1 MLFSKHAADC
11 SHGKLNA
18 EKDCRTRCICG
29 DTAHTAVFSICLI
42 KLEPKETACADGDRR
57 STPPLYI
64 LIFIQILRI
73 AACRTALL
81 TLPSRHIL
89 LDHHQA
95 LSFYTVKVYIDPA
108 GICRTMRKTL
118 KFEKGGGHE

>member
-1 MLFSKHAADC
+1 MQRTA
-11 SHGKLNA
+11 HGKLNA

-42 KLEPKETACADGDRR
+42 KLEVPKETACADGDRR

-81 TLPSRHIL
+81 ALLSRHIL
-89 LDHHQA
+89 FDHHQA

-118 KFEKGGGHE
+118 KFEKDGGHE